1 MSFGWPFWLFTNTS
15 NANHYSSNVVDMGFC
30 PCITK
35 REATRACFCSTF
47 HSLTSRFFSRMVA
60 GESPLPQPKPKY
72 NRKFKRE
79 KKHSNK
85 QNQKS
90 KKKKNP
96 HKKPHKKTNR
106 WVWIIPNIVLWR
118 WELVKFNQFFLY
130 QNPIWQFAY
139 NESDFKNMSSFHPC
153 NTFFYSVEIYQ

>member
-90 KKKKNP
+90 KKKTNKKNHTKNP
-96 HKKPHKKTNR
+96 TQTNQQ
-106 WVWIIPNIVLWR
+106 VGVNHPQYCAMKMNSSNSIN
-118 WELVKFNQFFLY
+118 FLY
-130 QNPIWQFAY
+130 IKILSDNLLTTNPILKICLAFILAIL
-139 NESDFKNMSSFHPC
+139 SFI
-153 NTFFYSVEIYQ
+153 V

>member
-90 KKKKNP
+90 KKKKTHTKN
-96 HKKPHKKTNR
+96 HTKKPTGGCESSPILCYEDENSSNS
-106 WVWIIPNIVLWR
+106 IN
-118 WELVKFNQFFLY
+118 FFCIKILSDNLLTT
-130 QNPIWQFAY
+130 NPILKICLAFILAIL
-139 NESDFKNMSSFHPC
+139 SFI
-153 NTFFYSVEIYQ
+153 V